1 MATFRV
7 GVGSFNIKDG
17 SVGIGTEG
25 SGHGNLKVEGTIKS
39 TNLRC
44 SWSIYIH

>member
-7 GVGSFNIKDG
+7 GVGSFNINDG

-25 SGHGNLKVEGTIKS
+25 GSGHGNLKVDGTLKS
-39 TNLRC
+39 M
-44 SWSIYIH
+44 I